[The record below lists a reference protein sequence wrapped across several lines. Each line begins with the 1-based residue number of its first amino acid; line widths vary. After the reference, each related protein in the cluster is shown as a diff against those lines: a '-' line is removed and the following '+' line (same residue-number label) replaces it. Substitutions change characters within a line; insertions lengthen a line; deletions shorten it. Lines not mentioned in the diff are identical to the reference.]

1 MKGCEKDWKNLL
13 ISCVLLFVLFS
24 LNTIL
29 VQGFTTVK
37 PYEDH
42 CFADG
47 SFKFNIKNDKP
58 DPLYTK
64 DITLQL
70 VNRKTRNIT
79 VPNGIWTKSVIFFN
93 ESDLEAGPDEQR
105 STFISDPAQ
114 IQERGDYHVFLSYEG
129 CRQEPC
135 RVNFDLE
142 NCPGVVEE
150 CAEDPIRI
158 VACASNPRSQLA
170 RIRFTGV
177 KNPFLF
183 KNERVGKTVKYYIN
197 SSKRIILENGSLPGE
212 SFEQVDKNTYEV
224 SFPLLKDETVYD
236 AAVVHRNCDSYYKRS
251 QRVSCLFNELPAYY
265 PEYPAQDTPPTQ
277 QIQTDEED
285 ELVQAGIVASPELQE
300 QETTLLPDTGEE
312 TLDVIR
318 ENLKQQTWEPAPA
331 PSVKTIGADAGL
343 PEITGNLVQE
353 LEVERGAGQGLQEGK
368 EDQGEG
374 MATYL
379 KVIIGVVVVGILIGA
394 YFLFFRKKEEPPQV
408 EAFDKS
414 FGFGK

>member
-1 MKGCEKDWKNLL
+1 MKGCKNIL
-13 ISCVLLFVLFS
+13 IFWVLLLALLF
-24 LNTIL
+24 LNAL
-29 VQGFTTVK
+29 VVQGFTIVK

-58 DPLYTK
+58 DPLYTQ

-79 VPNGIWTKSVIFFN
+79 IPHGIWTKSVIFFN
-93 ESDLEAGPDEQR
+93 ESDPEAGLDEQR

-114 IQERGDYHVFLSYEG
+114 IQEPGDYHAFLLYGG

-142 NCPGVVEE
+142 NCPGVIEE
-150 CAEDPIRI
+150 CAQDPIRI
-158 VACASNPRSQLA
+158 LACASNPRSQLA

-177 KNPFLF
+177 NNPFLF

-197 SSKRIILENGSLPGE
+197 SSQRMGWENGSLPGE
-212 SFEQVDKNTYEV
+212 SFEQIDKNTYEV
-224 SFPLLKDETVYD
+224 SFPLLKDETVYE
-236 AAVVHRNCDSYYKRS
+236 AAIVHRNCDSYYKRS

-265 PEYPAQDTPPTQ
+265 PDYPAQDTEDTALAQ
-277 QIQTDEED
+277 QMQNDEED

-300 QETTLLPDTGEE
+300 QETTLLPDTGEG
-312 TLDVIR
+312 TLDVIQ
-318 ENLKQQTWEPAPA
+318 ENLKQQTWESTPAPA
-331 PSVKTIGADAGL
+331 VETIEADVGL
-343 PEITGNLVQE
+343 PGVTGNLVQDVE
-353 LEVERGAGQGLQEGK
+353 IERGAGQELSE
-368 EDQGEG
+368 EGEG

-379 KVIIGVVVVGILIGA
+379 KGIIGVVVVGVLIGA

-408 EAFDKS
+408 EVFDKS